1 MHASTRTDSED
12 DPSTYGVQPHAKR
25 GSSARRRK
33 IRQMKRKASVCPKI
47 GTPKEQNPD
56 RDRATHYPLTD
67 R

>member
-1 MHASTRTDSED
+1 MHASARTDSED

-33 IRQMKRKASVCPKI
+33 IRRMKRKASALPKI
-47 GTPKEQNPD
+47 GTAKKQDPD
-56 RDRATHYPLTD
+56 RDRAAHYPLTD

>member
-1 MHASTRTDSED
+1 MHSSTRNGTED

-33 IRQMKRKASVCPKI
+33 IQQMKRKASALPKI
-47 GTPKEQNPD
+47 GTAKGQDPD
-56 RDRATHYPLTD
+56 RHRATHYPLTD

>member
-1 MHASTRTDSED
+1 MCSSTRAGTED

-33 IRQMKRKASVCPKI
+33 IRRMKRKASVCPKI
-47 GTPKEQNPD
+47 GTAKGQDPD
-56 RDRATHYPLTD
+56 RHRATRYPLTD